1 MNCHH
6 EVSPQTVCRIEGLA
20 SGGQLKD
27 GQRLSF
33 AHLGR
38 LIKIADYPSD
48 RSLYLRPSFLYQ
60 ASFNRGLPRL
70 INLASSFKV
79 MSSE

>member
-6 EVSPQTVCRIEGLA
+6 EVSPQIVCRIEGLA

-27 GQRLSF
+27 SQRLSF

-38 LIKIADYPSD
+38 LIKIADD
-48 RSLYLRPSFLYQ
+48 RSLYFRTSFLYQ